1 MIGGKID
8 CNEYKYFPLGER
20 NVKSY
25 TSAASFI
32 SLLSIDKGN
41 FSTHHI
47 RRQTL
52 ADSDIGIGNSAP
64 LVD

>member
-1 MIGGKID
+1 MLKAIHQQQVLFR
-8 CNEYKYFPLGER
+8 YFDE
-20 NVKSY
+20 
-25 TSAASFI
+25 
-32 SLLSIDKGN
+32 GN

-52 ADSDIGIGNSAP
+52 ADSNIGIGNSAP